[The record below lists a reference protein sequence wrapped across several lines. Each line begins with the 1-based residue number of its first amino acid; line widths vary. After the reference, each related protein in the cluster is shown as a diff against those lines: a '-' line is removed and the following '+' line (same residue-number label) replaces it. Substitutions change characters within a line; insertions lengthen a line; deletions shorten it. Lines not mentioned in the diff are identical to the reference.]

1 MVFLHLLPSPSS
13 RALRLTP
20 KPPRILSQRRG
31 YGVNSD
37 AHGRNEA
44 QGDPGRRGAAAGAPL
59 GAGVAVGPSPLP
71 GDLAGGAARSPPSL
85 LRLLAPKSRV
95 RGAGT
100 CGSCLGPRGLARSP
114 LLGAPAST
122 PSFLF
127 SSLPVSLPPP
137 HLSVSFS
144 LFPFPPFLVPFFSP
158 ISFKISRSYKKNARS
173 LPKTEKSRE
182 STLGNLPVCALSNL
196 PLPFTHPCKTSEGL
210 SFYRL
215 ALTVDS
221 LAPLS
226 PGSLPLSTSVTEYWV
241 TSGQGWL
248 HGCPRSGMLFHFI
261 NILHEVLRALLPS
274 AP

>member
-1 MVFLHLLPSPSS
+1 MKKLPLRNKKKLAQMVFLHLLPSPSS

-31 YGVNSD
+31 YRVNSD

-127 SSLPVSLPPP
+127 SSLPSSPSSFRFLLALPFP
-137 HLSVSFS
+137 SFS
-144 LFPFPPFLVPFFSP
+144 CSFLFSHFL
-158 ISFKISRSYKKNARS
+158 
-173 LPKTEKSRE
+173 
-182 STLGNLPVCALSNL
+182 
-196 PLPFTHPCKTSEGL
+196 
-210 SFYRL
+210 
-215 ALTVDS
+215 
-221 LAPLS
+221 
-226 PGSLPLSTSVTEYWV
+226 
-241 TSGQGWL
+241 
-248 HGCPRSGMLFHFI
+248 
-261 NILHEVLRALLPS
+261 
-274 AP
+274 